1 MVIIPAAYLRTQV
14 QRIFLGLGASESV
27 ASRVATSLVES
38 NLVGHDSHG
47 VLRVPE
53 YIERI
58 QAGTLALHGK
68 IEIVRETPS
77 TALIDCGWN
86 LGQVALPQGM
96 QLAIHKARSTGIGMA
111 VLGHCDHTGR
121 VGEYVVSAAEEGMI
135 GQLTCNGS
143 LPGGIVAPYG
153 GTRRALGANPIAWAV
168 PVANRPPIFFDFATS
183 IVAHG
188 KLQVAADKG
197 ELVPAGWILDKQGNP
212 TRDPQAQFDDGAILP
227 FGGHKGYALSVL
239 IELLSGGL
247 SGAGFPLLPGYRW
260 DQGTTLIAIDISA
273 FQPLAEFKEQAAAFV
288 QALKAIPPAA
298 GVDEILLPGE
308 IEWRTR
314 ATRMSEG
321 IPLPEVTWERF
332 KAAGVRAGLPF
343 SSASGQIGHGIEQL
357 GFVAGVA

>member
-1 MVIIPAAYLRTQV
+1 MVIIPAAHLRQQV
-14 QRIFLGLGASESV
+14 QRIFAGLGASESV
-27 ASRVATSLVES
+27 ARQVAHSLVES
-38 NLVGHDSHG
+38 NLMGHDSHG

-53 YIERI
+53 YVERI
-58 QAGTLALHGK
+58 RAGALKLDGA
-68 IEIVRETPS
+68 IAVVRETAA
-77 TALIDCGWN
+77 TALIDCNWN

-96 QLAIHKARSTGIGMA
+96 ELAMRKARSAGIGMV

-121 VGEYVVSAAEEGMI
+121 VGEYVVSAAQEGMI

-153 GTRRALGANPIAWAV
+153 GVRRALGANPMAWAI
-168 PVANRPPIFFDFATS
+168 PAAERPPIFFDFATS

-197 ELVPAGWILDKQGNP
+197 ESVPAGWILDKHGNP
-212 TRDPQAQFDDGAILP
+212 TSDPLAQFDDGAILP
-227 FGGHKGYALSVL
+227 FGGHKGYALSVM

-273 FQPLAEFKEQAAAFV
+273 FQPLEEFKQQAAEFARR
-288 QALKAIPPAA
+288 LKAVPRAA

-314 ATRMSEG
+314 AVREQEG
-321 IPLPEVTWERF
+321 IPLPEVTWERIR
-332 KAAGVRAGLPF
+332 AAGTEV
-343 SSASGQIGHGIEQL
+343 
-357 GFVAGVA
+357 GVTVE